1 MGREGRD
8 GWEGNIVI
16 VVAEERKTSFE
27 ILILREFFLLGET
40 GIHVKLL
47 CRLINAASKY
57 HQKNITLL
65 KLLSRQKTGH
75 YAVQS

>member
-16 VVAEERKTSFE
+16 VVAEERKTSSE

-40 GIHVKLL
+40 GMHVNLL
-47 CRLINAASKY
+47 CRLINVASKY

-65 KLLSRQKTGH
+65 KLSSRRKTGH